1 MRKTM
6 ITGVIALFIVVSF
19 SGCNLSFQNLNPTPF
34 FPTPNYTMTALFSVD
49 ESLATNTPQDFAI
62 NTAEPLLPTI
72 QPTTQATD
80 APTQPVPSNTA
91 SPTVIQPTNTSLP
104 PMATHTAVTV
114 RGGTWVIGKYMKTP
128 PVFDSI
134 WDEWEATKYPAKYVV
149 YGASQWEDSDDLE
162 GSFAVG
168 WNETYLYLAVK
179 VIDDVYVQNATGQDI
194 YKGDSLEIL
203 FDTNLYGDLSST
215 NLSSDDFQ
223 IGISP
228 GKGDIDGEKEVYLWY
243 PSGKA
248 GRINDAIIASSKSD
262 GIYRVEVA
270 IPWKIFNIT
279 PASGQQYG
287 FGLSMSDNDDPSENV
302 QQSMVSNLRNRKL
315 VDPTTWTVL
324 TLSK

>member
-1 MRKTM
+1 MRKTR
-6 ITGVIALFIVVSF
+6 IKAVIALLIVVSF

-49 ESLATNTPQDFAI
+49 ESLATNTPQDFAV
-62 NTAEPLLPTI
+62 NTLEPLLPTV
-72 QPTTQATD
+72 QPTNAVTEATMQAL
-80 APTQPVPSNTA
+80 PTITA
-91 SPTVIQPTNTSLP
+91 YPTVIPPTNTSLP
-104 PMATHTAVTV
+104 PIATNTAVTV
-114 RGGTWVIGKYMKTP
+114 RGGTWVTGKYMKTP

-134 WDEWEATKYPAKYVV
+134 WDEWDATKYPAKYVV
-149 YGASQWEDSDDLE
+149 YGSSQWEDSDDLE
-162 GSFAVG
+162 GSFAVS

-179 VIDDVYVQNATGQDI
+179 VLDDKYVQNASGQDI
-194 YKGDSLEIL
+194 YKGDSIEIL
-203 FDTNLYGDLSST
+203 FDTNLYNDLSTTS
-215 NLSSDDFQ
+215 LSSDDFQ

-228 GKGDIDGEKEVYLWY
+228 GKGGVDGEKEVYLWF

-248 GRINDAIIASSKSD
+248 GSITDAIVASSKSD

-270 IPWKIFNIT
+270 IPWKVFSIT

-287 FGLSMSDNDDPSENV
+287 FGLSVSDNDNASENV
-302 QQSMVSNLRNRKL
+302 QQCMVSNLGNRKL

>member
-6 ITGVIALFIVVSF
+6 VTAIMALFIVVSF
-19 SGCNLSFQNLNPTPF
+19 SGCNLSFLNLNPTPF

-49 ESLATNTPQDFAI
+49 EIQATNPPLEFPV
-62 NTAEPLLPTI
+62 NTEEPLLPTV
-72 QPTTQATD
+72 QPSSAVID
-80 APTQPVPSNTA
+80 APTQALPTITA
-91 SPTVIQPTNTSLP
+91 FPTVIPPTNTSLP
-104 PMATHTAVTV
+104 PIATNTAVTV
-114 RGGTWVIGKYMKTP
+114 RGGTWVTGKYMKTP
-128 PVFDSI
+128 PVIDSI
-134 WDEWEATKYPAKYVV
+134 WDEWDATKYPAKYVV

-162 GSFAVG
+162 GSFAVS

-179 VIDDVYVQNATGQDI
+179 VLDEKYVQNATGQDI
-194 YKGDSLEIL
+194 YKGDSIEIL
-203 FDTNLYGDLSST
+203 FDTNLYGDLSVIS
-215 NLSSDDFQ
+215 LSSDDFQ

-228 GKGDIDGEKEVYLWY
+228 GKGGVDDEKEVYLWY

-248 GRINDAIIASSKSD
+248 GRINDAIVASSKND

-270 IPWKIFNIT
+270 IPWKVFNIT

-287 FGLSMSDNDDPSENV
+287 FGLSVSDNDDSSENV